1 LKIASRKGS
10 IISPLFCDVCDILK
24 KADCGILTHAVYGIW
39 TVVCSFSDLDAG
51 MFAVSGQVQ
60 IIGWIFNTV

>member
-1 LKIASRKGS
+1 M
-10 IISPLFCDVCDILK
+10 
-24 KADCGILTHAVYGIW
+24 LTHAVYGIW